1 MIEKKEMITI
11 TNNMQMLN
19 NRNKESSSI
28 EINVKQMMYD
38 MTYVTI

>member
-19 NRNKESSSI
+19 NRNKEISI
-28 EINVKQMMYD
+28 VEIV
-38 MTYVTI
+38 V

>member
-1 MIEKKEMITI
+1 MIEKKEITI

-28 EINVKQMMYD
+28 EINVKQ
-38 MTYVTI
+38 I

>member
-19 NRNKESSSI
+19 NRNKKSSSI
-28 EINVKQMMYD
+28 EINVKQ
-38 MTYVTI
+38 I